1 MNKIAIF
8 GATGSIGQSIAA
20 ALRATGQPYR
30 VVGRSRT
37 ALENQ
42 YGADPL
48 AEIVTWNPDDP
59 DSVREA
65 ARNIETIVYTVGVP
79 YMDFRL
85 HPILMQKTL
94 AGAIAAGV
102 KQLLLIGTIYPCGR
116 PQTERIREDHPREP
130 HTFKGQ
136 MRKEQEDVL
145 LEADAAGA
153 IRGAI
158 LRLPDFYGPN
168 VELSF
173 LHSAFQAAVTGKQ
186 AQLISPIDTPHE
198 FMFVPDV
205 GAVALAMVNEPRTFG
220 RIWHFGGAGTITQ
233 REFVNRMFAA
243 VNRQPR
249 FIVANKLMLQ
259 ALGLLDPFM
268 RELVEM
274 HYLWT
279 TPAILDDTALHQLLG
294 TIHKTSYDRGIDL
307 TLAASRSPAIATR

>member
-1 MNKIAIF
+1 VFRNKSIVIKDALMSKTAIF
-8 GATGSIGQSIAA
+8 GATGAIGQSIAA
-20 ALRATGQPYR
+20 ALRAIEQPYR
-30 VVGRSRT
+30 VVGRSHT
-37 ALENQ
+37 ALQNQ
-42 YGADPL
+42 YGADLL

-65 ARNIETIVYTVGVP
+65 AQGIETIVYTVGLP
-79 YMDFRL
+79 YTDFRL

-116 PQTERIREDHPREP
+116 PQTDRVREDHPREP

-145 LEADAAGA
+145 LAADAAGS

-186 AQLISPIDTPHE
+186 AQLIGPITSGRLRQRYSSRIY
-198 FMFVPDV
+198 VR
-205 GAVALAMVNEPRTFG
+205 PRC
-220 RIWHFGGAGTITQ
+220 RCC
-233 REFVNRMFAA
+233 R
-243 VNRQPR
+243 
-249 FIVANKLMLQ
+249 
-259 ALGLLDPFM
+259 
-268 RELVEM
+268 
-274 HYLWT
+274 
-279 TPAILDDTALHQLLG
+279 
-294 TIHKTSYDRGIDL
+294 DRNDK
-307 TLAASRSPAIATR
+307 